1 MDERKTSAIV
11 ILTACTVLISA
22 LLTQNGW
29 IIFSEDDAHIIQL
42 VFGQNWLSPYLESD
56 EYQKLSVVHY
66 TPVLLTAYKAL
77 VAVAGISSEAFLLV
91 QALILAGIM
100 VLAARLSAHYSGHA
114 LATVLVCLLFLS
126 DMNLISVAYRFYTLH
141 YLLGALASLTCFIL
155 LCSPHQNAGFWK
167 AVLLFIATLFALL
180 CKEIYFMLPPLLL
193 FICARDKRIY
203 SALAVLLASITYLIL
218 RVQVLGISDEG
229 RTGNSML
236 TDLLSL
242 SGQQWQAF
250 AIWYLQHNA
259 IIALTALLAFFYAS
273 FRQKL
278 LFIAAGLFLAPA
290 LGAPHAISA
299 PEQHADRVLL
309 AFHLG
314 LIVASSIVLAPLLTN
329 RLKLLLSSTALI
341 LIIVPGQAFSIQNFR
356 LQQESLPAYP
366 VNAFIQSYSGSS
378 PVTLLTSLSY
388 QEGQWMTVFRLMG
401 TPWLQITQNCLEAF
415 EQQNKGR
422 TLMIFN
428 DDGTEVTDHSR
439 YICQRSEFRPDIIHD
454 PGYRDGV
461 LSWEMIPHSPGA
473 ITGIMF
479 IRRGLSVPMPVFRE
493 KLIRPDPDEPY
504 QVFSMK
510 DGHWWVSPVRTLQ
523 F

>member
-1 MDERKTSAIV
+1 MDERKASAIV
-11 ILTACTVLISA
+11 ITAACTVLISA
-22 LLTQNGW
+22 LMAQSEW
-29 IIFSEDDAHIIQL
+29 VIFSEDDAHIIQL
-42 VFGQNWLSPYLESD
+42 VLDQNWLSPYLESD

-66 TPVLLTAYKAL
+66 TPILLTAYKAL
-77 VAVAGISSEAFLLV
+77 ITAAGISSEAYLLA
-91 QALILAGIM
+91 QALILAAIM
-100 VLAARLSAHYSGHA
+100 VLVTRLSAHYSGHA

-155 LCSPHQNAGFWK
+155 LCSPYQNAGFWK

-193 FICARDKRIY
+193 FICIRDKRM
-203 SALAVLLASITYLIL
+203 SAALAVLLASITYLIL
-218 RVQVLGISDEG
+218 RIQVLGISDEG

-242 SGQQWQAF
+242 SGQQWQTF

-314 LIVASSIVLAPLLTN
+314 LIVVSSTVLTPLLTS
-329 RLKLLLSSTALI
+329 RLKLFLSSTALI

-366 VNAFIQSYSGSS
+366 INAFIQNYSGSS
-378 PVTLLTSLSY
+378 PVTLLTSLNY

-401 TPWLQITQNCLEAF
+401 KPWLQVTQNCLAAF
-415 EQQNKGR
+415 AQYNEGR
-422 TLMIFN
+422 TLMIF
-428 DDGTEVTDHSR
+428 DSEGAEVTDHSQ
-439 YICQRSEFRPDIIHD
+439 YTCQRSELRPDIVHD

-461 LSWEMIPHSPGA
+461 LSWEIMPHSPGA
-473 ITGIMF
+473 ITGVMF
-479 IRRGLSVPMPVFRE
+479 IRRGLSVPVPVFRE
-493 KLIRPDPDEPY
+493 KLIRPAPDEPY
-504 QVFSMK
+504 QIFSMK
-510 DGHWWVSPVRTLQ
+510 DGRWWFSPIRTLQ